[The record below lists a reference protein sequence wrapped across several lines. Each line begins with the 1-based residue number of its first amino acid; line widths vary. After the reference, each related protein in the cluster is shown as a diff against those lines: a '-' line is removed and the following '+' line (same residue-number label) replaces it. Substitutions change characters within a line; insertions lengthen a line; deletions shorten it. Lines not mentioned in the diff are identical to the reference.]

1 MILIQ
6 RTVQTVFRDLL
17 ESETINIEKLKQH
30 VQKNSIVAELKPF
43 YWKIL
48 LGIKSPY
55 RTTRRY
61 VDEANCD
68 IYKCFH
74 STLTT
79 CQIIKTDTSTSQQ
92 FLSMYLLDS
101 HPTKLSIISTKE
113 YEPFLSIANFTCA
126 FLDNDN
132 EQRLEVTA
140 ECWLMTCKIYDK
152 FVQLTRHIALL
163 RYHVSKIA
171 QQEFCH
177 EPKLLLHLNTQNI
190 FVCIPDKWLKDGF
203 QLITDDISLLNIWEK
218 FLAGS
223 EYIFVFLTIHILHHC
238 RLKLL
243 SLYTNKEILQY
254 LNDLKIVDQA
264 DCEHIV
270 IASIASWKKQGG
282 SLLNFPAIHK

>member
-17 ESETINIEKLKQH
+17 ESDTINIEKLKKH

-43 YWKIL
+43 CWKIL

-55 RTTRRY
+55 RTTRQY
-61 VDEANCD
+61 VDQANCD
-68 IYKCFH
+68 MYKCLH

-79 CQIIKTDTSTSQQ
+79 CRLIKTDTTISQQ

-101 HPTKLSIISTKE
+101 HPTKLSVTLTNE
-113 YEPFLSIANFTCA
+113 YEPYLSIANFICV

-152 FVQLTRHIALL
+152 FVQLTRRIALL
-163 RYHVSKIA
+163 VLKIA
-171 QQEFCH
+171 QQEFLH
-177 EPKLLLHLNTQNI
+177 EPKLLLHLNTQNV
-190 FVCIPDKWLKDGF
+190 FGYIPEKWLKDGF
-203 QLITDDISLLNIWEK
+203 QLIVDDISLLNIWEK

-243 SLYTNKEILQY
+243 SLYTTTEIIQY
-254 LNDLKIVDQA
+254 LGDLK
-264 DCEHIV
+264 
-270 IASIASWKKQGG
+270 
-282 SLLNFPAIHK
+282 

>member
-6 RTVQTVFRDLL
+6 RTVQTVFKELL
-17 ESETINIEKLKQH
+17 ESDTINVEKLKQH
-30 VQKNSIVAELKPF
+30 VQKNSIVAELKPLC
-43 YWKIL
+43 WKIL

-55 RTTRRY
+55 RATRRY
-61 VDEANCD
+61 VDQANCD
-68 IYKCFH
+68 MYTYLH

-79 CQIIKTDTSTSQQ
+79 CGVIQTDTSISQQ

-101 HPTKLSIISTKE
+101 HPTKLPVTSTKE
-113 YEPFLSIANFTCA
+113 YEPFLSIANFICA

-152 FVQLTRHIALL
+152 FVQLTRRIALL
-163 RYHVSKIA
+163 VLNKIA
-171 QQEFCH
+171 QQEFLH

-190 FVCIPDKWLKDGF
+190 FGCIPEKWLKDGF

-223 EYIFVFLTIHILHHC
+223 EYIFVFLIIHILHHC

-243 SLYTNKEILQY
+243 SFYTTKEIMQY
-254 LNDLKIVDQA
+254 LGDLKITDQA

-282 SLLNFPAIHK
+282 SLLDFPASHN